1 MPAYSIATIV
11 WNVPKKASELMS
23 ARRTIRVGLVGAGA
37 AGQAHAFGYRN
48 VSMAA
53 GLETVDVDLAVVVDP
68 NVELAR
74 RTADRYGYTEATAD
88 LQRVVDDPTI
98 DAISVALPNSVHS
111 EVLPPILRSGKHVLT
126 EKPIGR
132 NAAEA
137 ARLVALAEQSPAVTG
152 VGFSFR
158 RLPGLAAVHDL
169 LAADAIGGVH
179 SFTAWYNAD
188 YGASPDAPFSWR
200 YAKDSAGAGALIDIG
215 THAIDAVQH
224 VIAPV
229 RQVVSSTMRT
239 VIGRRPIPGSSDFGI
254 VDTDDITLLTV
265 ELDNGAVGQI
275 HVSRVAS
282 GIPNSLG
289 LKIHASRGHARFD
302 SIAAGEFHVHT
313 DDGSALL
320 SGPRRVF
327 TGPQHPYFTDVAAM
341 PGGGV
346 GTGYAEAFVA
356 EVQHFVRCII
366 ANTPMDTSFPS
377 AHRVM
382 RVVDAAQQSAQ
393 QAAAVAVDDLSSTLA
408 PA

>member
-1 MPAYSIATIV
+1 
-11 WNVPKKASELMS
+11 MS
-23 ARRTIRVGLVGAGA
+23 ARKTIRVALVGAGA

-53 GLETVDVDLAVVVDP
+53 GLEAIHIDTAVVVDP

-74 RTADRYGYTEATAD
+74 RTADRYRYTDATAD
-88 LQRVVDDPTI
+88 LLRVVDDPSI
-98 DAISVALPNSVHS
+98 DAISVALPNSVHA
-111 EVLPPILRSGKHVLT
+111 EVLPAILRSGKHVLT
-126 EKPIGR
+126 EKPLGR

-137 ARLVALAEQSPAVTG
+137 AELVVLAEQSNAVTG

-169 LAADAIGGVH
+169 VAANAIGTVH

-188 YGASPDAPFSWR
+188 YAASADAPFSWR
-200 YAKDSAGAGALIDIG
+200 YAKDTAGAGALIDIG
-215 THAIDAVQH
+215 THAIDAVQYA
-224 VIAPV
+224 VAPV
-229 RQVVSSTMRT
+229 KEVISSALRT
-239 VIGRRPIPGSSDFGI
+239 IIDRRPIAGSSEFGI
-254 VDTDDITLLTV
+254 VDTDDIALLTV

-275 HVSRVAS
+275 HANRIAS
-282 GIPNSLG
+282 GVPNSLG
-289 LKIHASRGHARFD
+289 IEIHGSQGHARFD

-313 DDGSALL
+313 DGGPASLA
-320 SGPRRVF
+320 GPRRVF

-356 EVQHFVRCII
+356 EVQHFVRCIV
-366 ANTPMDTSFPS
+366 ANRPMDTSFSS

-382 RVVDAAQQSAQ
+382 RVVDAAQESARS
-393 QAAAVAVDDLSSTLA
+393 AAPVAVADITNALA
-408 PA
+408 SA